1 MTTIEP
7 IWTQQQTRPLG
18 WWGMLLAVATEG
30 TLFATLIASYF
41 YIRFK
46 TVAWPPDGIANPH
59 VLLPCV
65 LTGVLVA
72 SSVPMVIAERA
83 LRRSR
88 PRLLRTSL
96 FTAFLLG
103 VAYTLLQFRQYEND
117 WGKFKPSRD
126 AYGSLYYTLTGLHWA
141 HVVAGLLLLLFVQ
154 YQVWQRAYRPER
166 SAGVQVAALYVHF
179 VNVLALAILLTV
191 YLSPRL

>member
-7 IWTQQQTRPLG
+7 VWTQRPTRPLG
-18 WWGMLLAVATEG
+18 WWGMLLAVATEA

-46 TVAWPPDGIANPH
+46 TESWPPDGIAKPH

-72 SSVPMVIAERA
+72 SSVPMLIASRRRFVRGA
-83 LRRSR
+83 L
-88 PRLLRTSL
+88 L
-96 FTAFLLG
+96 TAFVLG
-103 VAYTLLQFRQYEND
+103 GAYAVLQAWQLDRD
-117 WGKFKPSRD
+117 WGRFHAATN
-126 AYGSLYYTLTGLHWA
+126 AYGSLYYTLTGLLWA
-141 HVVAGLLLLLFVQ
+141 HVVAGLLILLFVQ
-154 YQVWQRAYRPER
+154 YQVWQPAYRPER
-166 SAGVQVAALYVHF
+166 SAGVQVAALYAHF
-179 VNVLALAILLTV
+179 VNALALAILLTV

>member
-7 IWTQQQTRPLG
+7 VWTQRPTRPLG
-18 WWGMLLAVATEG
+18 WWGMLLGVATEA

-46 TVAWPPDGIANPH
+46 TVGWPPEGIAKPH

-72 SSVPMVIAERA
+72 SSVPMLIAA
-83 LRRSR
+83 RRR
-88 PRLLRTSL
+88 FVRGTLLA
-96 FTAFLLG
+96 AFLLG
-103 VAYTLLQFRQYEND
+103 LVYALLQAWQLDRD
-117 WGKFKPSRD
+117 WGRFHAAKD
-126 AYGSLYYTLTGLHWA
+126 AYASLYYTLTGLLWA
-141 HVVAGLLLLLFVQ
+141 HVVAGLLLLLFVL
-154 YQVWQRAYRPER
+154 YQAWNPAYSPQR

-179 VNVLALAILLTV
+179 VNAVALAILLAV
-191 YLSPRL
+191 YLSPQL